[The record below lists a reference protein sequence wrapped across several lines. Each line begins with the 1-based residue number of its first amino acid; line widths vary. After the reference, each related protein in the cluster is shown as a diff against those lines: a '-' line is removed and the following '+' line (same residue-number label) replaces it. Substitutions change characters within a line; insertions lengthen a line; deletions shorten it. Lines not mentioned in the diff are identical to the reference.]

1 MGFANVST
9 AGFCFTSRP
18 RRASYRKSTVAANEA
33 SQKGLRGS
41 SPINLSEKSWDHL
54 LTPSL
59 YGKPDHTEPKSPSKP
74 TSIGKSKLGK
84 AARFASLSIMDKM
97 GVFNVSFNAA
107 NTSCD
112 GSVCLDPVPM
122 LLAISFAFGKAEELA
137 EAQGD
142 AKKL

>member
-18 RRASYRKSTVAANEA
+18 RRASYRKSTVAANET
-33 SQKGLRGS
+33 SQRDLRGS
-41 SPINLSEKSWDHL
+41 NPINLSDKAWDHL
-54 LTPSL
+54 LTPSS
-59 YGKPDHTEPKSPSKP
+59 YDKQNHEKPRSPRRPPSP
-74 TSIGKSKLGK
+74 PAPPGRSKLGK
-84 AARFASLSIMDKM
+84 VATFASLSIMDKL

-112 GSVCLDPVPM
+112 GSICQDPVPM

-137 EAQGD
+137 EA
-142 AKKL
+142 